1 MQNKKSILSAIFL
14 FGLGISLVKAQS
26 TISASGNNG
35 SGSGGT
41 VSYTVGQ
48 VVYSTINGSNGQ
60 ITQGVQQPYEISVVT
75 GVEEAKDITLEF
87 IVYPNPAT
95 DYIKLKIKN
104 FELENLSYQ
113 LYDISGAQLKTDII
127 NSNENTISMQDIR
140 ASTYFLKVL
149 QGRKEIKT
157 FKIIKN

>member
-1 MQNKKSILSAIFL
+1 MQNKKSILAAIFL
-14 FGLGISLVKAQS
+14 FVLGISLVKAQS

-35 SGSGGT
+35 SGIGGT

-48 VVYSTINGSNGQ
+48 VVYTTINGSNGK

-75 GVEEAKDITLEF
+75 GIEGAKDITLEF
-87 IVYPNPAT
+87 LVYPNPAT

-104 FELENLSYQ
+104 FEIENLSYQ
-113 LYDISGAQLKTDII
+113 LYDISGAKLKTDIL
-127 NSNENTISMQDIR
+127 NSNENTISMQDVR

-149 QGRKEIKT
+149 QGRREIKT

>member
-1 MQNKKSILSAIFL
+1 MQNKKSILAAIFL

-41 VSYTVGQ
+41 TSYTVGQ
-48 VVYSTINGSNGQ
+48 VVYTTINGPNGI

-75 GVEEAKDITLEF
+75 GVEGAKDITLEF
-87 IVYPNPAT
+87 LVYPNPAT
-95 DYIKLKIKN
+95 DYIRLKIKN
-104 FELENLSYQ
+104 FEIENLSYQ
-113 LYDISGAQLKTDII
+113 LYDISGAQLKTDKI
-127 NSNENTISMQDIR
+127 NSNENTISMQDMR

-149 QGRKEIKT
+149 QGRREIKT
-157 FKIIKN
+157 FKIIKY